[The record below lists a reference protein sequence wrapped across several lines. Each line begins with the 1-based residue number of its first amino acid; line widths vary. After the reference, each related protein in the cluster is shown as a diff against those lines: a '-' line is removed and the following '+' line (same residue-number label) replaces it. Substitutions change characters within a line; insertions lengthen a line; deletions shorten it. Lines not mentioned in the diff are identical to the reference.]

1 MPTCAVV
8 GCYSGK
14 SKENACQAF
23 NFPDCEK
30 TCKVWLERLNRKNY
44 KVTKNSRVCI
54 RHFAPD
60 AFIDTKQNV
69 DDRGRK
75 RNRLRLKPQ
84 AFPTLEMRPSIQGY
98 RNRYNLVERSSG
110 NCNFYLNKQIC

>member
-1 MPTCAVV
+1 MPHCVV
-8 GCYSGK
+8 EGCHFRNR
-14 SKENACQAF
+14 KENSCRHF
-23 NFPDCEK
+23 SFPDCEK
-30 TCKVWLERLNRKNY
+30 TCQKWLEQLNRQDY

-54 RHFAPD
+54 RHFAPE
-60 AFIDTKQNV
+60 AFIDQKQNV

-84 AFPTLEMRPSIQGY
+84 AFPTLEMRPSSQGY

-110 NCNFYLNKQIC
+110 NFW

>member
-1 MPTCAVV
+1 MPTCAVF

-30 TCKVWLERLNRKNY
+30 TCKEWLERLNRKGY

-54 RHFAPD
+54 RHFAPE
-60 AFIDTKQNV
+60 AFIDQKQNV

-84 AFPTLEMRPSIQGY
+84 AFPTLEMRPSSQGY

-110 NCNFYLNKQIC
+110 NFW

>member
-14 SKENACQAF
+14 SKENACQSF
-23 NFPDCEK
+23 NFPDGEK
-30 TCKVWLERLNRKNY
+30 TCKEWLERLNRKDY

-54 RHFAPD
+54 RHFAPE
-60 AFIDTKQNV
+60 AFIDPKQNV

-75 RNRLRLKPQ
+75 RDRLRLKLQ
-84 AFPTLEMRPSIQGY
+84 AFPTLEMRPSSQGY

-110 NCNFYLNKQIC
+110 SCNL

>member
-23 NFPDCEK
+23 NFPDGEK
-30 TCKVWLERLNRKNY
+30 AQKEWLERLNRKNY

-54 RHFAPD
+54 RHFAPE
-60 AFIDTKQNV
+60 AFIDQKQNV

-75 RNRLRLKPQ
+75 RIQHCRIDKFRYR
-84 AFPTLEMRPSIQGY
+84 TLDRIRKKMST
-98 RNRYNLVERSSG
+98 L
-110 NCNFYLNKQIC
+110 